1 MVTTITPNSGNDI
14 ADVRTENGI
23 TYITFKKGVHH
34 VNGDLL
40 SERQCFISNNDP
52 GLKRILVDLTDA
64 KHVVVEG
71 NGAELVMH
79 GAVTPFYVSN
89 AGDITIKNIC
99 IDWDRPFLSQGLVEA
114 AGEGYVDLFF
124 ALDTPFEIRNSSL
137 YFIGD
142 HYRSEHPHIALAFD
156 PVRAETAFR
165 ANDHYAFRDHH
176 RAEKIDDRRV
186 RLFAAYNG
194 LPSPGHML
202 VLSHQGR
209 IAPALAVADSR
220 AVTLENI
227 AIYHAGAM
235 GVIMQA
241 TNDITL
247 SHVSVMRRPGSGR
260 VFSTHADATHFVD
273 CGGSIRMYDCLFENQ
288 MDDPSNIHGI
298 YYTVRQKLTGRSL
311 IAGIGHHQQY
321 GCMMLSP
328 GDTAAFYDTR
338 TMVKARAAR
347 VAEVTMINAAAYA
360 MTFHETLPD
369 LPWEH
374 LSLMKE
380 NHDIDVHIKGCT
392 FRNNR
397 ARGLLISTL
406 GKVIVEKNNFHVPGA
421 AVLFEGDTNFWFES
435 GPVEDVEIRENV
447 FDQCNYGVWG
457 RGLFQCTPRIPS
469 PTRACFH
476 SNVRIH
482 DNSIRAIFYP
492 LLYAS
497 ATSGLSF
504 TNNNVERGSDY
515 PVSLAGD
522 AIVCADEKTSCTSVG
537 NRFPE

>member
-1 MVTTITPNSGNDI
+1 MLTTITPTTGNDI
-14 ADVRTENGI
+14 ADVRQENG
-23 TYITFKKGVHH
+23 TVFITFKKGVHH

-64 KHVVVEG
+64 KNVVIDG
-71 NGAELVMH
+71 SGAELIMH
-79 GAVTPFYVSN
+79 GAVTPFYMSR
-89 AGDITIKNIC
+89 ASDITIRNIT

-114 AGEGYVDLFF
+114 SGEGYVDLSFTDDF
-124 ALDTPFEIRNSSL
+124 PFEIRNGSI

-142 HYRSEHPHIALAFD
+142 HYRFEHPHIALAFD
-156 PVRAETAFR
+156 PARGETAYK
-165 ANDHYAFRDHH
+165 ANDHYSFRDHH

-194 LPSPGHML
+194 LPSPGNML

-209 IAPALAVADSR
+209 ISPAIAAADSAR
-220 AVTLENI
+220 ITLENVT
-227 AIYHAGAM
+227 IYHAGAM

-247 SHVSVMRRPGSGR
+247 SRVSVMRRPGSGR

-298 YYTVRQKLTGRSL
+298 YYPVRQKVTDRSL

-338 TMVKARAAR
+338 SMVRVGAAR
-347 VAEVTMINAAAYA
+347 VAETRMINAAAYE
-360 MTFHETLPD
+360 MEFHEALPS
-369 LPWEH
+369 LPWDA

-380 NHDIDVHIKGCT
+380 NHDVDVHIKGCT

-406 GKVIVEKNNFHVPGA
+406 GKVKIEKNTFHVPGA
-421 AVLFEGDTNFWFES
+421 AVLFEGDTNYWFES
-435 GPVEDVEIRENV
+435 GPVEDVEIAENL
-447 FDQCNYGVWG
+447 FDQCGYGVWG
-457 RGLFQCTPRIPS
+457 RGLFQLTPRIPS
-469 PTRACFH
+469 PSGDPYHR
-476 SNVRIH
+476 NIRIY
-482 DNSIRAIFYP
+482 DNTIRAISYP
-492 LLYAS
+492 LIYA
-497 ATSGLSF
+497 AHTAGLVFS
-504 TNNNVERGSDY
+504 NNAVEPGRDY
-515 PVSLAGD
+515 PLAIKGD
-522 AIVCADEKTSCTSVG
+522 AVVCEHAECEAKD
-537 NRFPE
+537 NRFSV